1 MSSQLLPAGV
11 SGGTPDSMRVL
22 LLSGLSALV
31 AGEQQS

>member
-1 MSSQLLPAGV
+1 MSSKLLPAGV

-31 AGEQQS
+31 AGKHSS